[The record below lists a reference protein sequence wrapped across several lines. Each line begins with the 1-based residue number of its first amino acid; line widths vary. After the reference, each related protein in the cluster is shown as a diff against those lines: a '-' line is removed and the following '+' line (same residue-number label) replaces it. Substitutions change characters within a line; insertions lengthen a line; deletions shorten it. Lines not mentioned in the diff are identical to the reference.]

1 MGEVAFEYDMA
12 AGSWVEVVRALN
24 PTRLAEQR
32 LIIPGMNGA
41 ELSAQHQAVWDSSP
55 NNANEKVGVPNSR
68 VWSEALNKV
77 LYVDGQ
83 GEVVGAWD
91 QETGTL
97 YHALLAGKT
106 LFTNEGRSPLVF
118 NPKYPPGRD
127 PQVVAGQVGDYFL
140 AELCARTNG
149 VELGH
154 ALETALVKAEGV
166 GLLTNGCTARLRA
179 ERYTFKDPE
188 LAGFSYNFPVQALI
202 IDRTTPLEVRLVAEW
217 MEGMRVSAGV
227 SRGEVR
233 YSGSLIRQDGE
244 GRVVVYVAGRYDG
257 RYDGGYGG
265 RDTWYQSLM
274 GWGLHVQLTRTKNL
288 DDTVIGGNVF
298 NGADL
303 KAVKPLIV
311 FGQ

>member
-1 MGEVAFEYDMA
+1 LKIALFLVLPSIILVIFEPEVGDICTVFSAKGFFD
-12 AGSWVEVVRALN
+12 SLN
-24 PTRLAEQR
+24 PMRLAEQR

-41 ELSAQHQAVWDSSP
+41 ELSAQHQAAWDSSP

-140 AELCARTNG
+140 AELCARTKG

-154 ALETALVKAEGV
+154 ALETALVKAEEV
-166 GLLTNGCTARLRA
+166 GLLTNGCTAWLRG
-179 ERYTFKDPE
+179 ESYTYRKPE
-188 LAGFSYNFPVQALI
+188 LAGFSYNYPAQALI
-202 IDRTTPLEVRLVAEW
+202 IDRTTPLEIRMVAEP
-217 MEGMRVSAGV
+217 MEGMRTSAGG
-227 SRGEVR
+227 SGGDLFYVR
-233 YSGSLIRQDGE
+233 LAY
-244 GRVVVYVAGRYDG
+244 
-257 RYDGGYGG
+257 
-265 RDTWYQSLM
+265 
-274 GWGLHVQLTRTKNL
+274 
-288 DDTVIGGNVF
+288 
-298 NGADL
+298 
-303 KAVKPLIV
+303 
-311 FGQ
+311 